1 MGRWPMTRE
10 DYPDRSVE
18 IEHRLAWI
26 EKRLGAPMSIVD
38 PIIAAA
44 AEKQWREQR
53 RGAAFLFD
61 VSGCGGVYPSRGD
74 DRIASHPVRCAIPR

>member
-1 MGRWPMTRE
+1 MGRWLMTRE
-10 DYPDRSVE
+10 DYPDRLVE

-38 PIIAAA
+38 HIIAAA

-53 RGAAFLFD
+53 RRRS
-61 VSGCGGVYPSRGD
+61 VSLR
-74 DRIASHPVRCAIPR
+74 RQRLRALASIRLG

>member
-53 RGAAFLFD
+53 RRRS
-61 VSGCGGVYPSRGD
+61 VSLR
-74 DRIASHPVRCAIPR
+74 RQRLRALASIRLG

>member
-18 IEHRLAWI
+18 IEHCLAWI

-53 RGAAFLFD
+53 RWRS
-61 VSGCGGVYPSRGD
+61 VSLR
-74 DRIASHPVRCAIPR
+74 RQRLRALASIRLG